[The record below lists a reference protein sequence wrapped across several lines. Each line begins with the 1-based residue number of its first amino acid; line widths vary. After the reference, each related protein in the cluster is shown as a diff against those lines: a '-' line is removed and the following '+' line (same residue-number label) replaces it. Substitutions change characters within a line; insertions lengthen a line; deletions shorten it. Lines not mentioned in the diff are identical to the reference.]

1 MYLEWTVLKSK
12 NWERLSPN
20 LAKPQNVGSNF
31 NADSRIQKLQIMYD
45 DNSPFLESGKYK
57 FSSLKNV
64 PATYLLNIQ
73 KSVKDKD
80 LINYIDANLEKLQ
93 ERALTEKQNVVPKVL
108 IKCDKISYQN
118 EKEAMKEIIR
128 IAKRNQENKKPVRIY
143 KCFCGAFHLTSKKF
157 SEL

>member
-1 MYLEWTVLKSK
+1 
-12 NWERLSPN
+12 
-20 LAKPQNVGSNF
+20 
-31 NADSRIQKLQIMYD
+31 MYD

-73 KSVKDKD
+73 KSTKDKD
-80 LINYIDANLEKLQ
+80 LKNYIEANLEKLQ
-93 ERALTEKQNVVPKVL
+93 ERALTEKQDLVAKVL
-108 IKCDKISYQN
+108 IKCDKISYQD
-118 EKEAMKEIIR
+118 EKEAMREIIR

-143 KCFCGAFHLTSKKF
+143 KCFCGAFHLTSKNF

>member
-1 MYLEWTVLKSK
+1 MLAWCWVFATF
-12 NWERLSPN
+12 LSRET
-20 LAKPQNVGSNF
+20 LAVILRN
-31 NADSRIQKLQIMYD
+31 QKLQIMYD